1 MFLAGEKGIIYMKV
15 VILLS
20 EFSQVK
26 ELLSTSLQTMG
37 KIPSQI
43 TGLFLKKKN
52 QPKPLT
58 QGFFERRSAEA
69 EEMPLFYEQIRWAEE
84 TCRMA
89 GSVFRAIHGK
99 EISLP
104 QVINQTT
111 YADLIIAH
119 AQTDFNDYLLTSM
132 NASLK
137 DMLVDAHCPILLVRP
152 NIHPIQ
158 KIIFTYDGSYSSM
171 HAIKMFSYLFP
182 STTTAQVSLISIDSY
197 RNDQKENE
205 KLLDEWLDHHY
216 GNVEREMQ
224 QRTVKEQLLDIANR
238 STENTYVVMS
248 TYGKEAYARI
258 FHPSHVQ
265 LLLGYSKASLF
276 IAHE

>member
-1 MFLAGEKGIIYMKV
+1 MRV

-20 EFSQVK
+20 EYSQVK
-26 ELLSTSLQTMG
+26 ELLNTTLQIMG
-37 KIPSQI
+37 QTPSQV

-52 QPKPLT
+52 QPKPLS
-58 QGFFERRSAEA
+58 QRFSDRRDIES
-69 EEMPLFYEQIRWAEE
+69 EEMPLFNDLIRWAEE
-84 TCRMA
+84 ITRNA
-89 GSVFRAIHGK
+89 GSAFKAIHGK

-104 QVINQTT
+104 QVVNQTT
-111 YADLIIAH
+111 YADMIIAH

-137 DMLVDAHCPILLVRP
+137 DMLVDAHCPILLARP
-152 NIHPIQ
+152 SNQPIQ
-158 KIIFTYDGSYSSM
+158 KIVFTYDGSYSSM
-171 HAIKMFSYLFP
+171 HAIKMFNYLFP
-182 STTTAQVSLISIDSY
+182 LATQVPVSLVSIDSY

-205 KLLDEWLDHHY
+205 KLLDEWMAHHY
-216 GNVEREMQ
+216 GSIERETQ

-238 STENTYVVMS
+238 SNENTYVVMS

-265 LLLGYSKASLF
+265 LLLGYSKTSLF